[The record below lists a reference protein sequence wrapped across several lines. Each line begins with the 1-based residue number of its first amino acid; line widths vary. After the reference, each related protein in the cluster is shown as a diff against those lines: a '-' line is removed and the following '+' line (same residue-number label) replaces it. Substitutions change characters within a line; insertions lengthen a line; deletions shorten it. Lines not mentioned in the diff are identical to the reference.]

1 MMMYRSSWGS
11 ILAVQ
16 PNITMNYQRYRSY
29 SLLGGF
35 IALILFSFTAVCLGG
50 NNHGLP
56 EKPNIIFVFCDDLG
70 FGDLGCYGN
79 RNIKT
84 PNLDKMAEE
93 GLLFTNFTVASP
105 VCSPSRVGMM
115 TGQFPS
121 RHAFH
126 GHLADLNSNQRRGI
140 PNFLD
145 PNVATVTRLL
155 QSGGYATG
163 HFGKWHMG
171 GPQDKK
177 APPPG
182 GYGIDVSATVL
193 SNGPAFK
200 KEGDVRADS
209 SMRIMQHTLDFIEA
223 HADEPFFIN
232 CWIIDPHSTLAP
244 SPEQLKVYEKY
255 AISGEAR
262 NRFSSALQ
270 TYYAVV
276 TDVDRQMGRLMEK
289 LRQLDLDETTLVVFS
304 SDNGPAPV
312 WGKDTAHSGVG
323 DVGPL
328 RGCKASLYEGGIRV
342 PFIVRW
348 PGHTP
353 SGKVDDNTVISGVD
367 LLPTFCQLAGIR
379 LDDSLKLDGEDMS
392 QALLGVQTKR
402 SKPLMWEYRFSPW
415 GRHIQKSPV
424 LAMRD
429 GDWKLMMNPD
439 GSRIELYNLRM
450 NPCEVDNL
458 ANENPN
464 LVRRMSK
471 ELVKWH
477 KTIPGSDNM
486 PKDAGSFDYPWPEGE
501 DVD

>member
-1 MMMYRSSWGS
+1 MK
-11 ILAVQ
+11 
-16 PNITMNYQRYRSY
+16 NQRYRQQWSG
-29 SLLGGF
+29 SVWV
-35 IALILFSFTAVCLGG
+35 ALILLFSTAICVGG
-50 NNHGLP
+50 VNPRNP

-79 RNIKT
+79 RHIQT

-126 GHLADLNSNQRRGI
+126 GHLADLKSNQRRGI

-145 PNVATVTRLL
+145 PGVMTVTQLL

-171 GPQDKK
+171 GPQDKN
-177 APPPG
+177 APPPE

-193 SNGPAFK
+193 SNGQQFK
-200 KEGDVRADS
+200 KDGDTRADT
-209 SMRIMQHTLDFIEA
+209 SMRIMQHTLDFIES
-223 HADEPFFIN
+223 HSDQPFFIN
-232 CWIIDPHSTLAP
+232 CWIVDPHSVLAP
-244 SPEQLKVYEKY
+244 SPEQLEVYEKY
-255 AISGEAR
+255 AMTGNAK
-262 NRFSSALQ
+262 NRFTSALQ
-270 TYYAVV
+270 TYYAVI
-276 TDVDRQMGRLMEK
+276 TDVDKQVGRLLEK
-289 LRQLDLDETTLVVFS
+289 LQQLNIDKNTIVIFS
-304 SDNGPAPV
+304 SDNGPAPI
-312 WGKDTAHSGVG
+312 WGSGTAHSGVG
-323 DVGPL
+323 SVGPL

-353 SGKVDDNTVISGVD
+353 SGKVDDTTVISGVD
-367 LLPTFCQLAGIR
+367 LLPTFCQLAGVPA
-379 LDDSLKLDGEDMS
+379 DDSLNLDGEDMS
-392 QALLGVQTKR
+392 QAFLGAQMKR
-402 SKPLMWEYRFSPW
+402 KKPLMWEYRSSPW
-415 GRHIQKSPV
+415 GRHIQISPV

-439 GSRIELYNLRM
+439 GSRVELYNLTK

-458 ANENPN
+458 ANEYPD
-464 LVRRMSK
+464 VVTDMSR
-471 ELVKWH
+471 ELLKWH
-477 KTIPGSDNM
+477 KTIPGWDNL
-486 PKDAGSFDYPWPEGE
+486 PPDAGSFDYPWPGK
-501 DVD
+501 DN

>member
-1 MMMYRSSWGS
+1 
-11 ILAVQ
+11 
-16 PNITMNYQRYRSY
+16 MNYQEYRRYMLFS
-29 SLLGGF
+29 GCV
-35 IALILFSFTAVCLGG
+35 ALMLFSFTAVCLGD
-50 NNHGLP
+50 NRQVVQ

-79 RNIKT
+79 RHIKT

-126 GHLADLNSNQRRGI
+126 GHLADLNSNQKRGI

-145 PNVATVTRLL
+145 PEVRTVTQLL
-155 QSGGYATG
+155 KSAGYATA

-177 APPPG
+177 APPPE

-193 SNGPAFK
+193 SNGPQFK
-200 KEGDVRADS
+200 KDGDERADS

-223 HADEPFFIN
+223 HSDQPFFIN
-232 CWIIDPHSTLAP
+232 CWIIDPHSVLAP
-244 SPEQLKVYEKY
+244 SPEQMQVYEKY
-255 AISGEAR
+255 AMTGNAR
-262 NRFSSALQ
+262 DRFTSALQ
-270 TYYAVV
+270 TYYAVI
-276 TDVDRQMGRLMEK
+276 TDVDKQVGRLLER
-289 LRQLDLDETTLVVFS
+289 LQQLNIDKNTLVIFS
-304 SDNGPAPV
+304 SDNGPAPI
-312 WGKDTAHSGVG
+312 WGSGTAHSGVG
-323 DVGPL
+323 SVGPL

-353 SGKVDDNTVISGVD
+353 SGVVDDNTVISGVD
-367 LLPTFCQLAGIR
+367 LLPTFCELAGIS
-379 LDDSLKLDGEDMS
+379 LDDSLLLDGEGMT
-392 QALLGVQTKR
+392 QAILGKQMKR
-402 SKPLMWEYRFSPW
+402 TKPLMWEYRSSPW
-415 GRHIQKSPV
+415 GRHIQKSPA
-424 LAMRD
+424 LAMRE

-439 GSRIELYNLRM
+439 GSRIELYNLKE

-458 ANENPN
+458 ANENPKI
-464 LVRRMSK
+464 VRRMSSQ
-471 ELVKWH
+471 LLDWH
-477 KTIPGSDNM
+477 KTIPGSDNL
-486 PKDAGSFDYPWPEGE
+486 PPDAGSFDYPWPGRE
-501 DVD
+501 DTGL